1 MAGCLSTEIQSFIA
15 VGISN
20 DEAKSHVVVWPERK
34 HAFGKRNAFVCIA
47 FGQISQYQP
56 MRQAVKWPVGQMR
69 VRDQQFLGLVL
80 VGTLGNHL
88 EDFRDACYRHV
99 PSSAD
104 VYTKEVSLAGITESV
119 ITDAFDGT
127 DTYDWT
133 GMIAPDGLVA
143 CMSARS
149 RSLLNAWEGFD
160 GGHAEKNQKMFPQP
174 WFVTEIMKGYI
185 AELEF
190 EQYIEAQFGVSAHH
204 LQLGVTQLKYIEIV
218 KHPLYAELY
227 QMYDYYLELGNDTI
241 AAIDIKNWARSTDR
255 LKREELQAQA
265 IEKHARIRAL
275 LPDQVVHAFYVNLYG
290 AHKHAIVNA
299 PSSGSIQFMS
309 LYVSST
315 NPFGISSWIPNE
327 NLANALSR

>member
-1 MAGCLSTEIQSFIA
+1 
-15 VGISN
+15 
-20 DEAKSHVVVWPERK
+20 
-34 HAFGKRNAFVCIA
+34 
-47 FGQISQYQP
+47 
-56 MRQAVKWPVGQMR
+56 
-69 VRDQQFLGLVL
+69 
-80 VGTLGNHL
+80 
-88 EDFRDACYRHV
+88 
-99 PSSAD
+99 
-104 VYTKEVSLAGITESV
+104 
-119 ITDAFDGT
+119 
-127 DTYDWT
+127 
-133 GMIAPDGLVA
+133 
-143 CMSARS
+143 
-149 RSLLNAWEGFD
+149 
-160 GGHAEKNQKMFPQP
+160 MFPQP